1 MKKATTLKKVE
12 KSVERRSADSRLLS
26 KGEDRNM
33 NNTKNLSLAKMLL
46 FTILTG
52 VVSLSALA
60 KPATPAETDKTISK
74 IRKELVTMP
83 FYGVFDN
90 LAFKYEDGVVTLYGQ
105 VARPTLRKDA
115 ERRVEKIA
123 GVEDVV
129 NQIEVLPLS
138 SFDDRIRLAAYRAIY
153 RQPGLDRLAIQAV
166 PPVHIIV
173 KRGHVTLE
181 GVVNNKMDSTLAF
194 QAANSIPG
202 VFSVTN
208 NLRVERN

>member
-1 MKKATTLKKVE
+1 MKKLMTNAVL
-12 KSVERRSADSRLLS
+12 LLS
-26 KGEDRNM
+26 L
-33 NNTKNLSLAKMLL
+33 TLLSTLPSLAKP
-46 FTILTG
+46 
-52 VVSLSALA
+52 VS
-60 KPATPAETDKTISK
+60 PADTQQTMTK
-74 IRKELVTMP
+74 IRKELVTLP

-115 ERRVEKIA
+115 ERVVEKVS

-129 NQIEVLPLS
+129 NKIEVLPLS

-153 RQPGLDRLAIQAV
+153 SRPGLDRLAIQAV

-173 KRGHVTLE
+173 KNGNITLE
-181 GVVNNKMDSTLAF
+181 GVVNSQLDATQAF
-194 QAANSIPG
+194 HAANSIPG

>member
-1 MKKATTLKKVE
+1 MKKLMTTAVL
-12 KSVERRSADSRLLS
+12 LLS
-26 KGEDRNM
+26 
-33 NNTKNLSLAKMLL
+33 
-46 FTILTG
+46 LTL
-52 VVSLSALA
+52 LSALPSQA
-60 KPATPAETDKTISK
+60 KPVSPEDVTQVTKK
-74 IRKELVTMP
+74 IRKELVTLP

-115 ERRVEKIA
+115 ERVVEKVS
-123 GVEDVV
+123 GVENVV
-129 NQIEVLPLS
+129 NKIEVLPLS

-153 RQPGLDRLAIQAV
+153 SRPGLDRLAFQSV

-173 KRGHVTLE
+173 KNGNVILE
-181 GVVNNKMDSTLAF
+181 GVVNSKMDSTLAYH
-194 QAANSIPG
+194 AASSIPG